1 MKDGNVGK
9 TSGEKGS
16 KQKREIG
23 SEVRERKGDRKQD
36 RMRGNKAR
44 TTDNWENNERKDGE
58 RLNDRKEIRGKEE
71 EQEKENR
78 K

>member
-1 MKDGNVGK
+1 MGK

-23 SEVRERKGDRKQD
+23 SEVRERKGDRKLD

>member
-44 TTDNWENNERKDGE
+44 TTDN
-58 RLNDRKEIRGKEE
+58 
-71 EQEKENR
+71 
-78 K
+78 

>member
-1 MKDGNVGK
+1 MGK
-9 TSGEKGS
+9 TSSEKGS

>member
-1 MKDGNVGK
+1 MATWGK
-9 TSGEKGS
+9 QVVRKEVS
-16 KQKREIG
+16 KKEIG

>member
-1 MKDGNVGK
+1 MGK
-9 TSGEKGS
+9 RTGEKGS

-58 RLNDRKEIRGKEE
+58 RLNDRKEIKGKEE

>member
-1 MKDGNVGK
+1 MGK
-9 TSGEKGS
+9 TSGEKGK
-16 KQKREIG
+16 KQTRELG
-23 SEVRERKGDRKQD
+23 SEVRERKGDRKLD

-44 TTDNWENNERKDGE
+44 TTDNWENNKRKDGE

>member
-1 MKDGNVGK
+1 MGK
-9 TSGEKGS
+9 RTGEKGS
-16 KQKREIG
+16 KQTREIG
-23 SEVRERKGDRKQD
+23 SEVRERKGHRKQD